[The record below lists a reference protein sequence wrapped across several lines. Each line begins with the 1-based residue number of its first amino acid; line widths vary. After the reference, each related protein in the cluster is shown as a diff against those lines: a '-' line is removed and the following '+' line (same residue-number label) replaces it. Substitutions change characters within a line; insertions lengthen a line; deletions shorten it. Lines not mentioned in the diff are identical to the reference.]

1 MKSRFKFKHCSGAF
15 VVSKTLNDLSPKCN
29 KRSNDFSTTSAS
41 SLQDHVND
49 LLTHLDMFLMAPNIS
64 LNFDL
69 TKAYLDLITTYVS
82 LLILLS
88 RVEDRK
94 AVLGLFNAAYEII
107 HGQWCV
113 LAVYFFA

>member
-1 MKSRFKFKHCSGAF
+1 M
-15 VVSKTLNDLSPKCN
+15 
-29 KRSNDFSTTSAS
+29 
-41 SLQDHVND
+41 ND
-49 LLTHLDMFLMAPNIS
+49 LLTHLDVFLMTPNLS

-107 HGQWCV
+107 HGQW
-113 LAVYFFA
+113 